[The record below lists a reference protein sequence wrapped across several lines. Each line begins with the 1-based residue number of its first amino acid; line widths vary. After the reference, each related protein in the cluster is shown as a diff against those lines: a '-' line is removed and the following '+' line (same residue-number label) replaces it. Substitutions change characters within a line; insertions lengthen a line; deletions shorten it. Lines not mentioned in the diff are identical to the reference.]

1 MDTQRPRYFRP
12 ALIAGAVAGLLS
24 GLPIVSAA
32 NCLCCLWIVGGA
44 AWAVRLL
51 AKETPDI
58 LTSGD
63 GAVVGA
69 LTGLVAAVVQA
80 IVSLPFRSFDPEQM
94 QRVMDWLG
102 NLGLNVPPNVAD
114 EAART
119 SSAFMSPG
127 WSVLLLAFSAVML
140 TVVGVIGGIIGV
152 AIFAKKTS
160 RPVPPPP
167 PPAIPAPPAP
177 PGPTDAA

>member
-1 MDTQRPRYFRP
+1 MNAQRPRYFRP

-24 GLPIVSAA
+24 GLPVVSAA

-44 AWAVRLL
+44 AWAVKLL
-51 AKETPDI
+51 ARETPGL

-80 IVSLPFRSFDPEQM
+80 VVSLPFRSFDPEQM

-127 WSVLLLAFSAVML
+127 WSVLLLAFSAVTL
-140 TVVGVIGGIIGV
+140 TIIGVIGGIIGV
-152 AIFAKKTS
+152 AIFAKKAS
-160 RPVPPPP
+160 RPLPPP
-167 PPAIPAPPAP
+167 PPAIPAPPPP
-177 PGPTDAA
+177 PGPPDAS